1 MMKKR
6 ERAKYGITLPLLLGV
21 VCLCAALVLGFAL
34 SAQKTVRAECT
45 GEELTAFLAEEH
57 FVGETVTLPKAQI
70 KEGDKTYETDVAL
83 IAPDGSMYRAST
95 VVLQDFGGYTLL
107 YTAKNGETHAQYKE
121 PFTVKQYMYSLSG
134 ERSEVGFGAVSSLT
148 EYPAEGRSGMVA
160 DLAEN
165 ETLYANAAID
175 LRDFTAEDDLF
186 RVSFLPHAMGTADAQ
201 FVYITLTDAHD
212 SSNTV
217 TIELRYSP
225 DGNTTETCRVFAM
238 FYASGQG
245 KLGLEYMPDGNGDFT
260 YDGKSYKHHQNDGY
274 GSKATASMQGYNPLS
289 VSLKEEDVGTMDIV
303 CRFDYETK
311 RFYYGENIQQGINLA
326 NDLDDP
332 NLQSV
337 LWQGFTTGECYI
349 SVSAASYAQSH
360 CRMLFTHLA
369 GLPLTENGMVA
380 DTEAPAI
387 TVDDADLAAADYAA
401 VGKPFAVPSAT
412 ALDGYAGEC
421 AVTAR
426 VYTAYGTGSQALVAI
441 ENGAFTPTQAREY
454 TIVYTAEDYA
464 GNVAEKTYTV
474 VAKERTA
481 GMDMELSYNKPAS
494 LAVGQEMNFGAFT
507 AENANGNWYL
517 TLRVAFGGES
527 ETIAEISAENAAE
540 AVTYRPMEAGTYT
553 FTLEYRD
560 YTNAYTEEFD
570 VEVSADGA
578 PILLAEPQLPR
589 YIIKDAQYTLP
600 ALNGY
605 TFVNGAAQ
613 ETPAV
618 LYVTQTKEYSNAAP
632 VTGNTVTVSED
643 WAECWFTY
651 VLGGAV
657 KQYSVPVH
665 DVGYGTNSVKVYQY
679 FTGFSDAD
687 VEQAQV
693 TYTAAE
699 KSGTYSLDFINVL
712 MTYNFGM
719 TFTVPAD
726 AKYSSVTITLTDK
739 DDPNAVL
746 KTTLSA
752 QSNGSLVVESNGARN
767 AFTAKFY
774 GSTVSFAY
782 SSAELGVS
790 IDGGTNYYPAGG
802 GWAGFPSER
811 AWLNISFGGVTGE
824 PQITVS
830 RLNNQTIGYIMP
842 NKNAQDVTAPQF
854 NIPVSDGYQEI
865 GSLYTLVP
873 FYAADVLDPSIT
885 VTMSV
890 TLNGNYLTSED
901 GILLKNISDVE
912 RGYTIRLAEYGNYAV
927 NYAVSDSV
935 GNRATYVY
943 AINVADTQSP
953 AVTFGSHADKAEA
966 GERVDIAAITV
977 SDNVSDAANCTVR
990 TYICSPQNMFTLLEE
1005 DSFVPETAGTYSVW
1019 YFVTDE
1025 AGNCT
1030 FAHYD
1035 VVVS

>member
-107 YTAKNGETHAQYKE
+107 YTAKNGETRAQYKE

-134 ERSEVGFGAVSSLT
+134 ERSGLGFGAVSSLT

-225 DGNTTETCRVFAM
+225 GGNTTETCRVFAM

-274 GSKATASMQGYNPLS
+274 GGKAAASMQGYNPLNNA
-289 VSLKEEDVGTMDIV
+289 LNTDDVGTMDIV

-369 GLPLTENGMVA
+369 GLPLTENGTVA
-380 DTEAPAI
+380 DAEAPAI
-387 TVDDADLAAADYAA
+387 TVDDADLAAANYAA
-401 VGKPFAVPSAT
+401 IGKPFAVPSAT
-412 ALDGYAGEC
+412 ALDSYAGEC
-421 AVTAR
+421 PVAVR
-426 VYTAYGTGSQALVAI
+426 VYTSYGTSTQALVAV
-441 ENGAFTPTQAREY
+441 ENGSFTPTQTREY
-454 TIVYTAEDYA
+454 TIVYTAEDYS
-464 GNVAEKTYTV
+464 GNIAEKTYTFE
-474 VAKERTA
+474 AKERTSET
-481 GMDMELSYNKPAS
+481 DMKVSYTKPSS
-494 LAVGQEMNFGAFT
+494 LAVGREMDFGTFAVD
-507 AENANGNWYL
+507 NANGNWYL
-517 TLRVAFGGES
+517 TLRVSFGGES
-527 ETIAEISAENAAE
+527 ETVAEISAENATDK
-540 AVTYRPMEAGTYT
+540 VMYRPMASGTYT

-560 YTNAYTEEFD
+560 YTNEYTDEFD
-570 VEVSADGA
+570 VEVSADGD

-589 YIIKDAQYTLP
+589 YIIKGAQYTLP

-618 LYVTQTKEYSNAAP
+618 LYVTQTKDYGSAAP
-632 VTGNTVTVSED
+632 VTGNTVTVDED

-651 VLGGAV
+651 VLGSAV

-665 DVGYGTNSVKVYQY
+665 DVGYGTNSVKIYQY

-693 TYTAAE
+693 TYTAAQNG
-699 KSGTYSLDFINVL
+699 GTYGLDFINVL

-726 AKYSSVTITLTDK
+726 AKYSSVTLTLTDK
-739 DDPNAVL
+739 DDPNVVL

-865 GSLYTLVP
+865 GSLYTLAP

-890 TLNGNYLTSED
+890 TLNSNYLTSED

-912 RGYTIRLAEYGNYAV
+912 RGYTIRLSDYGAYAV

-943 AINVADTQSP
+943 AINVADTESP

-1005 DSFVPETAGTYSVW
+1005 DSFVPETVGTYSVW